1 MILTQRAMAISKQK
15 SKKMGWKILAIILVV
30 TVMIA
35 GVAYW
40 GGKQIFPLKH
50 EEEIITWSAEYD
62 VDPYLIMGII
72 RAESSFQADAV
83 SHADAMGLMQI
94 TAETGRQIAQ
104 WLQVEDFQTEQ
115 LFDAACNIRFG
126 TYYVSW
132 LMEQFDGNLK
142 NVLAA
147 YNAGIGTVQGW
158 LADSRYSADGK
169 TLQDIPFQETSD
181 FVTRVTTYQSL
192 YRILYRR

>member
-1 MILTQRAMAISKQK
+1 MESSKKKGKQK
-15 SKKMGWKILAIILVV
+15 SLKVLALALALIVA
-30 TVMIA
+30 IA
-35 GVAYW
+35 GALYF
-40 GGKQIFPLKH
+40 GGKMIFPLEYRETIENCA
-50 EEEIITWSAEYD
+50 EEYG

-94 TAETGRQIAQ
+94 TEETGKQIAQ
-104 WLQVEDFQTEQ
+104 WLEIEAFQTEQ
-115 LFDAACNIRFG
+115 LFDADCNIRFG

-132 LMEQFDGNLK
+132 LMEQFDGNQK

-158 LADSRYSADGK
+158 LADGQYSSDGE
-169 TLQDIPFQETSD
+169 TLQTIPFRETAD
-181 FVTRVTTYQSL
+181 FVTRVTTYQGVYRVL
-192 YRILYRR
+192 YG